1 MPCLDEKLDIFLVH
15 ILFTYCVIVD
25 FMRSKE
31 IYIKTFNCFEIR
43 TKSELSDS
51 VTTCFNCIA
60 IGLNMALLSKSIPEL
75 YMYNLNIGHVN
86 LKCSS

>member
-1 MPCLDEKLDIFLVH
+1 MPCLDEKLDIFLAH
-15 ILFTYCVIVD
+15 ILFTYCFIVD
-25 FMRSKE
+25 VMRSKE

-60 IGLNMALLSKSIPEL
+60 TGLNMTIFISVNTRVI
-75 YMYNLNIGHVN
+75 HVQF
-86 LKCSS
+86 KYTTC